1 MQKIIMLL
9 TFVVSTSTALAKD
22 YSLPELCDAKI
33 GKRMEFSKATHEKIV
48 KEMKGMKEESK
59 EWKAFADSDMFDW
72 LSVTDPKALP
82 KFAKVYDALGCSNFY
97 TTILVAKDKKSTD
110 KNIESWKNC
119 LNSAYQNE
127 PPAIAA
133 DIQSCFSTTAPAESV
148 LKSVNTK

>member
-1 MQKIIMLL
+1 MQKIILL
-9 TFVVSTSTALAKD
+9 LFFFTLSSRAFAKD
-22 YSLPELCDAKI
+22 YTLPELCESKI
-33 GKRMEFSKATHEKIV
+33 GKRMEFSKATHEKIM
-48 KEMKGMKEESK
+48 KELKGMKENSK
-59 EWKAFADSDMFDW
+59 EWKAFSESDMYDW

-97 TTILVAKDKKSTD
+97 TTILVAKDKKASD

-133 DIQSCFSTTAPAESV
+133 DIQACFSTSAP
-148 LKSVNTK
+148 